1 MNEGLEK
8 FGTKET
14 IERDTFEGEV
24 LANTAIETIRLPST
38 LKRIDARM
46 FYLCGRLR
54 SAEISN
60 GVEHIGKSCFSN
72 SGIEEVTFPSTL
84 KEIERSV
91 FDCCKCL
98 KVVWMD
104 DSCPLDIRKYV
115 GDNVTIL
122 STGVMVGDKLLRDLR
137 KQKDLAIPDGTR
149 EIGERWFQYSEIE
162 SVIIP
167 KSM

>member
-8 FGTKET
+8 FGAKET

-60 GVEHIGKSCFSN
+60 GVEHIGESCFSN
-72 SGIEEVTFPSTL
+72 SGIEEATFPSTL
-84 KEIERSV
+84 KEIERSA
-91 FDCCKCL
+91 FDSCKCL
-98 KVVWMD
+98 KVVWVD
-104 DSCPLDIRKYV
+104 DSSPLDIRKYV

-122 STGVMVGDKLLRDLR
+122 PAGVMVGDKLLRDLR
-137 KQKDLAIPDGTR
+137 RQKDLVIPDGAR
-149 EIGERWFQYSEIE
+149 EIGEKWFQ
-162 SVIIP
+162 
-167 KSM
+167 